1 MTFKLMKHQLKSVAF
16 LKTRKRVLDFSD
28 AGTGKTAVHITDF
41 ADRRKKRNG
50 KCMLVLAPKSL
61 LKSAWANDIVK
72 VAPGLTS
79 SIAWAENRAEAFAV
93 DADVYITN
101 IDAATWLA
109 QQKPSFFKRFDT
121 LVIDE
126 STFIKRRTSARSK
139 AVKKIA
145 KHFEWRRALSGTPT
159 SNGIC
164 DLWHQVYVIDDGLR
178 LGKAFFGFQKAVCT
192 PEDSGGFV
200 TWIDKEGI
208 EPVVG
213 ALIDDIT
220 IRNKFEECVDI
231 PPNHRFS
238 APYTLTKSHRELY
251 EELRDQ
257 KTVMNKGRK
266 VVALNGASLYTKLLQ
281 CASGATYV
289 DPEDDESDYTLMDA
303 GRYELINDLIDARE
317 HSIVFFNWRHQRD
330 ELIRVAKARKTKF
343 ELIDGTVTRKGERER
358 ITEAYQRGEY
368 QVLFANAQTIGHGL
382 TLTRGTRTIFASPTP
397 NLEHFLQGYK
407 RIYRITQKEK
417 TETVMVIAEGTIDEY
432 VWEQCQKKDVKQS
445 DLLAYLEN

>member
-109 QQKPSFFKRFDT
+109 QQKPSFLKRFDT

-126 STFIKRRTSARSK
+126 STFIKHRTSARSK

-231 PPNHRFS
+231 PPNHRFP

-289 DPEDDESDYTLMDA
+289 DPEDDESDYTLMDV